1 MSNMDIETKD
11 TVTNNTGD
19 AASVADQ
26 DKNPDTPQWQGLR
39 RVPDKLPMIALL
51 ILVVEVRAVL
61 PVADCNLLTFVSA
74 WRKIYLFWIVRPD
87 AKLHQV
93 STADKTRTLRIS
105 DANKY
110 SNPYDPESDLPGA
123 LGKGQAVA
131 TALGNFF
138 KFWAYASTVIGAII
152 AGNIY
157 LYQEIGQ
164 QTDIPRPIS
173 RQVQGYPVCM
183 RCLHRRPHH
192 SRLNINS
199 CRLHE
204 WRWSW
209 WLDRRHGHYWTWYR
223 RHQGQCH
230 TSLRGTVHQFPS
242 RVEDAQVWRGG
253 DC

>member
-1 MSNMDIETKD
+1 MARSSEGSGQAADDCTPDPCCRGTSRYSRAGLQLTNFDLSLEKD
-11 TVTNNTGD
+11 
-19 AASVADQ
+19 
-26 DKNPDTPQWQGLR
+26 
-39 RVPDKLPMIALL
+39 LPTL
-51 ILVVEVRAVL
+51 
-61 PVADCNLLTFVSA
+61 DCQA
-74 WRKIYLFWIVRPD
+74 RCKITSSESLQIRG
-87 AKLHQV
+87 A
-93 STADKTRTLRIS
+93 LRIPEV
-105 DANKY
+105 DGD

-157 LYQEIGQ
+157 LYQDISQ

-199 CRLHE
+199 CSLHK

-209 WLDRRHGHYWTWYR
+209 GINRRHGHYWPWYR
-223 RHQGQCH
+223 RHQGQCYP
-230 TSLRGTVHQFPS
+230 SLRGAVYQFPS
-242 RVEDAQVWRGG
+242 RIEDAQVWRGS